1 MKDARLIERFGTADE
16 LAEAVFAKTGVKVTR
31 SAVYEWKRN
40 GIPKRWRQTVS
51 ALAKSLPANGP
62 DRKQDAA

>member
-16 LAEAVFAKTGVKVTR
+16 VVEALLAKTGLRVSR

-40 GIPKRWRQTVS
+40 GIPKRWRATVVD
-51 ALAKSLPANGP
+51 LAKALPE
-62 DRKQDAA
+62 RQKDAA